1 MMILFQPKGRVVTM
15 KRYIY
20 IGILLVFVTAP
31 VQVQSIYVSEIV
43 EITLR
48 TGPGIDHKVIAMVK
62 SGQTLMVLEPGS
74 EWTKVRLANEK
85 EGYILSRFLTE
96 KKPNELLLDELKKKY
111 KDLESKVN
119 TIQEENS
126 KQKSQNESLL
136 SELAAKEEQL
146 SGLTESY
153 DALKADSAEFLNLK
167 TDYKKTAAQ
176 LIEQTQKA
184 EEFEEAYTKIQKRQ
198 IFRWALTGA
207 GILLVGFLIGMSS
220 KRQRRRSTLL

>member
-1 MMILFQPKGRVVTM
+1 MILFQPKGRVVTM

-31 VQVQSIYVSEIV
+31 VQAQSMYVSEIV

-96 KKPNELLLDELKKKY
+96 KKPNDLLLDELKKKY

>member
-1 MMILFQPKGRVVTM
+1 M
-15 KRYIY
+15 KRYVF
-20 IGILLVFVTAP
+20 IGILLVFVTAS
-31 VQVQSIYVSEIV
+31 VQARSMYVSEIV

-62 SGQTLMVLEPGS
+62 SGQTLVVLEPGS
-74 EWTKVRLANEK
+74 EWTKVRLSNEK
-85 EGYILSRFLTE
+85 EGYMLSRFLTE
-96 KKPNELLLDELKKKY
+96 KKPNELLLDELKEKH
-111 KDLESKVN
+111 KDLESKLN
-119 TIQEENS
+119 TIREESS
-126 KQKSQNESLL
+126 KQKNQNESLL

-146 SGLTESY
+146 SGLTVSY

-167 TDYKKTAAQ
+167 TDYQKTVAQ
-176 LIEQTQKA
+176 LTEQTQKA
-184 EEFEEAYTKIQKRQ
+184 EAFEEAYTKIQKRQ

>member
-1 MMILFQPKGRVVTM
+1 MILFQPKGRVVTM
-15 KRYIY
+15 KRYVF
-20 IGILLVFVTAP
+20 IGILLVFVTAS
-31 VQVQSIYVSEIV
+31 VQARSMYVSEIV

-62 SGQTLMVLEPGS
+62 SGQTLVVLEPGS
-74 EWTKVRLANEK
+74 EWTKVRLSNEK
-85 EGYILSRFLTE
+85 EGYMLSRFLTE
-96 KKPNELLLDELKKKY
+96 KKPNELLLDELKEKH
-111 KDLESKVN
+111 KDLESKLN
-119 TIQEENS
+119 TIREESS
-126 KQKSQNESLL
+126 KQKNQNESLL

-146 SGLTESY
+146 SGLTVSY

-167 TDYKKTAAQ
+167 TDYKKTVAQ
-176 LIEQTQKA
+176 LTEQTQKA
-184 EEFEEAYTKIQKRQ
+184 EAFEEAYTKIQKRQ

>member
-1 MMILFQPKGRVVTM
+1 M
-15 KRYIY
+15 KRYIF
-20 IGILLVFVTAP
+20 IGILLVFVTAS
-31 VQVQSIYVSEIV
+31 VQAKSMYVSEIV

-48 TGPGIDHKVIAMVK
+48 TGPGIDHKVIAMLK
-62 SGQTLMVLEPGS
+62 SGQTLVVLEPGS

-85 EGYILSRFLTE
+85 EGYMLSRFLTE
-96 KKPNELLLDELKKKY
+96 KKPNELLLDELKEKY
-111 KDLESKVN
+111 KDLESKV
-119 TIQEENS
+119 TAIQEENS

-146 SGLTESY
+146 SGLTVTY

-167 TDYKKTAAQ
+167 TDLEKTGAQ
-176 LIEQTQKA
+176 LTEQTEKA
-184 EEFEEAYTKIQKRQ
+184 EAFEEAYTKIQKRQ

>member
-1 MMILFQPKGRVVTM
+1 MILFQPKGRVVTM
-15 KRYIY
+15 KRYIF
-20 IGILLVFVTAP
+20 IGILLVFVTAS
-31 VQVQSIYVSEIV
+31 VQAKSMYVSEIV

-48 TGPGIDHKVIAMVK
+48 TGPGIDHKVIAMLK
-62 SGQTLMVLEPGS
+62 SGQTLVVLEPGS

-85 EGYILSRFLTE
+85 EGYMLSRFLTE
-96 KKPNELLLDELKKKY
+96 KKPNELLLAELKEKY

-119 TIQEENS
+119 AIQEENS

-146 SGLTESY
+146 SGLTGSY

-167 TDYKKTAAQ
+167 TDLKKTVAQ
-176 LIEQTQKA
+176 LTEQTEKA
-184 EEFEEAYTKIQKRQ
+184 EAFEEAYTKIQKRQ

>member
-1 MMILFQPKGRVVTM
+1 MILFQPKGRVVIM
-15 KRYIY
+15 KRYVF
-20 IGILLVFVTAP
+20 IGILLVFATAS
-31 VQVQSIYVSEIV
+31 VQAQAMYVSEIV

-62 SGQTLMVLEPGS
+62 SGQSLVVLEPGS
-74 EWTKVRLANEK
+74 EWTRVRLANEK
-85 EGYILSRFLTE
+85 EGYMLSRFLTE
-96 KKPNELLLDELKKKY
+96 KKPNELLLGELKEKY

-119 TIQEENS
+119 AIQDENS
-126 KQKSQNESLL
+126 EQKKQNESLL

-146 SGLTESY
+146 SGLTGSY

-167 TDYKKTAAQ
+167 TDLQKTAAQ
-176 LIEQTQKA
+176 LTEQTEKA
-184 EEFEEAYTKIQKRQ
+184 EAFEEAYTKIQKRQ

>member
-1 MMILFQPKGRVVTM
+1 MILFQPKGRVVTM
-15 KRYIY
+15 KRYIF
-20 IGILLVFVTAP
+20 IGILLVFVTAS
-31 VQVQSIYVSEIV
+31 VQAKSMYVSEIV

-96 KKPNELLLDELKKKY
+96 KKPNDLLLDELKKKY

>member
-1 MMILFQPKGRVVTM
+1 MILFQPKGRVVTM
-15 KRYIY
+15 KRYIF
-20 IGILLVFVTAP
+20 IGILLVFVTAS
-31 VQVQSIYVSEIV
+31 VQAKSMYVSEIV

-48 TGPGIDHKVIAMVK
+48 TGPGIDHKVIAMLK
-62 SGQTLMVLEPGS
+62 SGQTLVVLEPGS

-85 EGYILSRFLTE
+85 EGYMLSRFLTE
-96 KKPNELLLDELKKKY
+96 KKPNELLLDELKEKY
-111 KDLESKVN
+111 KDLESKV
-119 TIQEENS
+119 TAIQEENS

-146 SGLTESY
+146 SGLTVTY

-167 TDYKKTAAQ
+167 TDLEKTGAQ
-176 LIEQTQKA
+176 LTEQTEKA
-184 EEFEEAYTKIQKRQ
+184 EAFEEAYTKIQKRQ

>member
-1 MMILFQPKGRVVTM
+1 MILFQPKGRVVIM
-15 KRYIY
+15 KRYVF
-20 IGILLVFVTAP
+20 IGILLVFATAS
-31 VQVQSIYVSEIV
+31 VQAQAMYVSEIV

-62 SGQTLMVLEPGS
+62 SGQSLVVLEPGS

-85 EGYILSRFLTE
+85 EGYMLSRFLTE
-96 KKPNELLLDELKKKY
+96 KKPNELLLDELKEKY

-119 TIQEENS
+119 AIQDENS
-126 KQKSQNESLL
+126 EQKKQNESLL

-146 SGLTESY
+146 SGLTGSY

-167 TDYKKTAAQ
+167 TDLQKTAAQ
-176 LIEQTQKA
+176 LTEQTEKA
-184 EEFEEAYTKIQKRQ
+184 EAFEEAYTKIQKRQ
-198 IFRWALTGA
+198 IFRWVLAGA

>member
-1 MMILFQPKGRVVTM
+1 MILFQPKGRVVTM
-15 KRYIY
+15 KRYVF
-20 IGILLVFVTAP
+20 IGILLVFVTTS
-31 VQVQSIYVSEIV
+31 VQAQSMYVSEIV

-48 TGPGIDHKVIAMVK
+48 TGPGIDHKVIAMIK
-62 SGQTLMVLEPGS
+62 SGQPVVVLEPGQ

-85 EGYILSRFLTE
+85 EGYMLSRFLTE
-96 KKPNELLLDELKKKY
+96 KKPNELLLDELKEKY
-111 KDLESKVN
+111 KNLESNVN
-119 TIQEENS
+119 SLREENN
-126 KQKSQNESLL
+126 KQKNQNERLL

-146 SGLTESY
+146 SGLTESF

-167 TDYKKTAAQ
+167 TDLKKTVEQ
-176 LIEQTQKA
+176 LAEQTQKA
-184 EEFEEAYTKIQKRQ
+184 EAFEEAYTKIQKRQ